1 MRLALIVVAVLAAGP
16 DAPRD
21 RLDRA
26 AAALLARDAATAL
39 PLLQP
44 LVEEGTLDDPSLLT
58 EAHHYLGQA
67 YQQRSEYPLSLAHFS
82 KALALSRAVPLP
94 QLEGRTL
101 QSMAQ
106 VLKNLGDYAQAL
118 SRAREA
124 IAVFES
130 LGDTEG
136 AGRAWVAIGAVH
148 DLQADY
154 RSALEAYRQARERL
168 EPSKSQAFY
177 RLLNE
182 IGITH
187 KNLGNFEEALAHYH
201 QALAEQERTGDTYGQ
216 AVTVSNMGVAYHLLG
231 QLEQAIECYQRA
243 LALART
249 LGDRR
254 GESFVL
260 GNLAELYEGGGQPA
274 RALELLQQQRELARG
289 IGSRVSEANALANQ
303 GSVLVTLGRLA
314 EARAQYEQALAL
326 RRDLGSRADVS
337 STLGALARLAL
348 REGHPIEASGL
359 GREAL
364 RLAQEVENPEVE
376 WQARLVLAR
385 AARVSGDAES
395 AIAHLRS
402 GIEVVNGVRGRVL
415 SDAGKVGYLD
425 TRQTVFYELVDAL
438 EAAGRPAEA
447 LEVAEAARSRAFA
460 DLLAGR
466 EAALEPIDAASLKEI
481 REAEAS
487 LRAQTRLAA
496 AAGTSAGDETLRRR
510 AAIETDLGRRLRSL
524 QTAQPELASLVVAE
538 PVAASEIAATARR
551 LDATIVEY
559 FVTDG
564 RLFIWV
570 VSPAGPIRSVA
581 VGLPRAEL
589 RQKVRALQD
598 ALNGVDLAGLRR
610 PGPVRA
616 LLADLY
622 GWVLAPVERHLPRDP
637 SALVYVVPHDV
648 LLAVPFAA
656 LVDERGRYAIERHT
670 MASAPSVGVLRYTS
684 DKRRRPIS
692 ADEPHLLALADPRPP
707 EGAGLGPLPGARAE
721 VEAIGRSTPASRRT
735 ILLAEQA
742 SESNVKRLGGG
753 QSVLHFA
760 VHGLIRDDRPWQSAL
775 LLSPGEGEDG
785 WLRASEVF
793 GLGLRADLVV
803 LSGCST
809 GLGKVTGDG
818 VLGLARAFFYAG
830 TPSVVVSQ
838 WDVSDRATAF
848 VMERF
853 YARLQAGSSKAHAL
867 RSAQLAARARFS
879 HPALWA
885 GFALVGEPQ

>member
-1 MRLALIVVAVLAAGP
+1 VTGLALIVVAVLAAAP
-16 DAPRD
+16 DTPRG
-21 RLDRA
+21 RLDQA
-26 AAALLARDAATAL
+26 AAALTKRDAGAAL

-44 LVEEGTLDDPSLLT
+44 LVDEGTLDDPSLLT

-67 YQQRSEYPLSLAHFS
+67 YWQRGEYPSSLAHFS
-82 KALALSRAVPLP
+82 KALALSRTVALP

-101 QSMAQ
+101 QAMAQ
-106 VLKNLGDYAQAL
+106 VLKNQGDYAQAL
-118 SRAREA
+118 SRARDA

-130 LGDTEG
+130 LGDSEG
-136 AGRAWVAIGAVH
+136 AGRAWVVIGAVH

-154 RSALEAYRQARERL
+154 RSALEDYRQARERL

-201 QALAEQERTGDTYGQ
+201 EGLAAQERAGDTYGQ
-216 AVTVSNMGVAYHLLG
+216 AVTLSNMGVAYHLLG
-231 QLEQAIECYQRA
+231 QLEPAIECYQRA

-249 LGDRR
+249 MGDPR
-254 GESFVL
+254 GQSFVL
-260 GNLAELYEGGGQPA
+260 GNLAELFEEDGQSV

-314 EARAQYEQALAL
+314 EARAQYEQALAM

-337 STLGALARLAL
+337 SSLAALARLAL
-348 REGHPIEASGL
+348 RESRPIEATGL
-359 GREAL
+359 GAEAL
-364 RLAQEVENPEVE
+364 RLAQEVGSPELE
-376 WQARLVLAR
+376 WRARLVLAR
-385 AARVSGDAES
+385 AARVSGDSES

-402 GIEVVNGVRGRVL
+402 GVEVVNGVRGRVL

-438 EAAGRPAEA
+438 DAAGRPGEA

-466 EAALEPIDAASLKEI
+466 EVALEPIDAASLKDI

-496 AAGTSAGDETLRRR
+496 AGPSTGDETLRRR
-510 AAIETDLGRRLRSL
+510 AAVETDLGRRLRSL

-559 FVTDG
+559 FVTDA

-570 VSPAGPIRSVA
+570 VSPAGPIQSVA

-622 GWVLAPVERHLPRDP
+622 RWVLAPVERHLPRDP
-637 SALVYVVPHDV
+637 TALVYVVPHDV

-670 MASAPSVGVLRYTS
+670 MASAPSLGVLRYTA
-684 DKRRRPIS
+684 DKKRLTS
-692 ADEPHLLALADPRPP
+692 TGAPHLLALADPRPP
-707 EGAGLGPLPGARAE
+707 EDAGLGRLPGAVAE
-721 VEAIGRSTPASRRT
+721 VQAIGRSTPPSRRT
-735 ILLAEQA
+735 ILIAEQA
-742 SESNVKRLGGG
+742 SEANVKRLGGG
-753 QSVLHFA
+753 QTFLHFA

-775 LLSPGEGEDG
+775 LLSAGEGEDG

-793 GLGLRADLVV
+793 GLDLRADMVV

-853 YARLQAGSSKAHAL
+853 YARLHAGSSKAHAL

-885 GFALVGEPQ
+885 AFALVGEPR